1 MLRFKPINLSMVDS
15 ATNDLMKTAED
26 LMGFKPNDALTMA
39 GMPGLLQGVSGL
51 IKAVYSPGR
60 VDPGL
65 KRLIGFM
72 SSSVNGCQY
81 CMAHVAGSAQNNGI
95 SAEKLSALWEYETSN
110 YFSDRE
116 RSALDISRYGSQSPS
131 GINDEMFM
139 TFTKYFD
146 EAERLEILAVVS
158 LFGFL
163 NRWNSIAMTEIEP
176 ESSEAWE
183 RLDTDK
189 FLSEGPF

>member
-1 MLRFKPINLSMVDS
+1 
-15 ATNDLMKTAED
+15 
-26 LMGFKPNDALTMA
+26 
-39 GMPGLLQGVSGL
+39 
-51 IKAVYSPGR
+51 
-60 VDPGL
+60 
-65 KRLIGFM
+65 
-72 SSSVNGCQY
+72 
-81 CMAHVAGSAQNNGI
+81 
-95 SAEKLSALWEYETSN
+95 
-110 YFSDRE
+110 
-116 RSALDISRYGSQSPS
+116 
-131 GINDEMFM
+131 MFM

-189 FLSEGPF
+189 FLSERPF